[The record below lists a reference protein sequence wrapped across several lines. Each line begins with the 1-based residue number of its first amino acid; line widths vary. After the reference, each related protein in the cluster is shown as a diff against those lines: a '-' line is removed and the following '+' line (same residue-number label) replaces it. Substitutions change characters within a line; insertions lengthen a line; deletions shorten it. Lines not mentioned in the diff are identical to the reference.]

1 MEQNNRAP
9 LCSTLHPS
17 YTHRE
22 EKGER
27 LFPRASTLPLPLHLP
42 VHFPQTAAFLSL
54 HPPHHRL
61 AWWSAMWSGPI
72 LPDSTPPLSL
82 LSRRGPVHTQLHLN
96 GGDTAT
102 LYSTIPL
109 NIGQL
114 LRGKMTRGQGG
125 VIRWGL
131 VIQVTALAQA
141 AVQLGV
147 FVMVSHPGSES

>member
-61 AWWSAMWSGPI
+61 ACWSAMWSGPI

-82 LSRRGPVHTQLHLN
+82 QSQSTLSFTSMEG
-96 GGDTAT
+96 T
-102 LYSTIPL
+102 LQHYSTIPL

-141 AVQLGV
+141 ALQLGV
-147 FVMVSHPGSES
+147 FVMVPHPGSES